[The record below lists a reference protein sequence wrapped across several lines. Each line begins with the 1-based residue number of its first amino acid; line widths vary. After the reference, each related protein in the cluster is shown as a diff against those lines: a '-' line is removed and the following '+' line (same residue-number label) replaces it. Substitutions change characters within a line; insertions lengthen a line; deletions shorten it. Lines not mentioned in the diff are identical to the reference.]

1 MNEYR
6 RWTTYNVTVIQNG
19 WVSMSSPTVVL
30 VSDRSLMSNFRGN
43 YIFGFLS
50 CAPTDRVPSFIYD
63 RLFAPP
69 VDAHP
74 DGRATVAP
82 MGLRRIESALLEADY
97 DRSDVAVVHPDHL
110 ESVVGSATE
119 IIGVNAMDP
128 LGMGP
133 VTSSFTTGTDL
144 TPMNAVKFRS
154 LMDDIAALPFAFD
167 VVVGGAGGWQ
177 LNNEEQRSQF
187 GIDYIVQGEASSEV
201 VRIFDEIRA
210 GEADETVFCDS
221 PAGWDQIPE
230 IKNPTINGV
239 VEAMRGCGRGCD
251 FCGPDMR
258 RNLYP
263 PVERLKR
270 EARVNAAAGFNQI
283 WMHSE
288 DILLYDFTDQ
298 FEPNSEAILELYE
311 ELLSVDGIET
321 VSTTHMSL
329 AAVVRAP
336 DLIAD
341 IAALND
347 LGPNR
352 WTGVQPGIETG
363 SPKLVDQHIEG
374 KPAPYPP
381 EQWPDIVVEGIRIL
395 NDNYIYPACTL
406 IVGLPG
412 ETDKDVRHTI
422 DLVERLDDTN
432 SLIAPL
438 MYMDYV
444 GGDSLSLSELS
455 PTQWELV
462 NRCWKHNVS
471 EFRSRMWRATKGWNI
486 ISRLITQGVTWY
498 GAEEIMREIKR
509 VKPDPV
515 PADSI

>member
-1 MNEYR
+1 MR
-6 RWTTYNVTVIQNG
+6 G
-19 WVSMSSPTVVL
+19 PTVVL

-50 CAPTDRVPSFIYD
+50 CAPTDRVPTLLYD

-69 VDAHP
+69 VEAHP
-74 DGRATVAP
+74 DGRAKAAP
-82 MGLRRIESALLEADY
+82 MGLRRIEAALLGGSY
-97 DRSDVAVVHPDHL
+97 DPSEVAVAHPDHL
-110 ESVVGSATE
+110 GTVVGPGTE
-119 IIGVNAMDP
+119 IVGVNAMDP

-133 VTSSFTTGTDL
+133 VTSSFTTDTDL

-154 LMDDIAALPFAFD
+154 LMDDIASLPPDPAL
-167 VVVGGAGGWQ
+167 VVGGAGAWQ

-187 GIDYIVQGEASSEV
+187 GIDYIVQGEASPQAA
-201 VRIFDEIRA
+201 RIFDEIRSGA
-210 GEADETVFCDS
+210 ADSSIFCDS
-221 PAGWDQIPE
+221 PDSWDAIPE

-239 VEAMRGCGRGCD
+239 IEAMRGCGRGCD

-270 EARVNAAAGFNQI
+270 EARVNAQAGFNQV

-288 DILLYDFTDQ
+288 DILLYDFNDQ
-298 FEPNSEAILELYE
+298 FEPNREAILALYE
-311 ELLSVDGIET
+311 GLLSVDGIET

-341 IAALND
+341 IADLNG

-352 WTGVQPGIETG
+352 WTGVQPGIETA
-363 SPKLVDQHIEG
+363 SPKLVDMHIEG

-381 EQWPDIVVEGIRIL
+381 EKWPDIVVEGIHIL

-412 ETDKDVRHTI
+412 ETDEDVEHTI
-422 DLVERLDDTN
+422 DLVQRLNDTN

-444 GGDSLSLSELS
+444 GGDSLSLSDLT

-462 NRCWKHNVS
+462 NECWKHNVS
-471 EFRSRMWRATKGWNI
+471 EFRSRMWRATKGWNFV
-486 ISRLITQGVTWY
+486 SRLVTQGATWY
-498 GAEEIMREIKR
+498 GAEEIMHEIKR
-509 VKPDPV
+509 VKPTAEDTSTDGRLV
-515 PADSI
+515 AGLRRLRE